1 MSRRPSGN
9 YDPLQLRVRMNMEA
23 FMIDPETWQSL
34 TTALGWALIHFT
46 WQGML
51 VALSLA
57 GVLRILR
64 GSSTN
69 ARYAAACVALLLMS
83 SLPLVTI
90 TIISLSTP
98 GKTASGSPPQF
109 VAQPASEPQPVEI
122 EPTIVPTRAD
132 IASASPRPWL
142 LNRPVN
148 ITPLLPW
155 MILLWMLGVVFFS
168 LRLVGG
174 WLYTQRLKSYG
185 TRPLEERWEQALQ
198 RLCDRLRAPR
208 PARLLESAL
217 VKVPMVIGW
226 LRPVILLPAG
236 VLTGLTPQQL
246 EAIIAHELAHIRRH
260 DYLINLL
267 QAVVETLLFYHP
279 AVWWVSRRIRQEREH
294 CCDDL
299 AVAVCGD
306 ALTYARALLEMEKLR
321 AAGPQLAMAANG
333 GLLMNRIRRLVG
345 AQPKHADR
353 FSGLFAGVIALTTLI
368 SAGAGAQ
375 ILLQSSSRADRELVS
390 ARERESMKFNT
401 AADTSG
407 ESNGADAGQQ
417 AGSVQDDRAAEAL
430 LPTLQSASWD
440 VRKAAVER
448 LAQIR
453 GGRAAALLIAALK
466 DEHVQ
471 VREQAVIGLGI
482 RQDERVVE
490 PLIAALT
497 DRDWQV
503 REQAAIAL
511 GRADDERAVKTLL
524 KALLDSEWAVREQSG
539 RSLGTAGQARAVEPL
554 INALQDQHDQV
565 REAAAK
571 SLGII
576 GDRRALEPLSR
587 ASQDTDEQVRKKAA
601 EALGLLKQSGGDSSM
616 SMNALR
622 SSNATERAFAAC
634 ALGRLGAVEA
644 IPALINLL
652 GDDTPIPSI
661 KCWESGDWSPS
672 RHTFKQASPGE
683 QAAIALAALSQPAVE
698 PLIAALNNGNPI
710 VRRNASWAIGE
721 IRGGLGTDRT
731 AAVEPLIATLSDEDS
746 WVRVAAAFSLGEMRP
761 GEATESLIAA
771 LGDAEWNVRLMAAWA
786 LGEMKARAA
795 VESLTSLSLRDE
807 NAWVRRKAV
816 WALGEIRESQ
826 AQGSTD
832 QVSRNLKSAGRFTN
846 VTRTEKISLPGSPLT
861 KVVRLKIN
869 GRIKSGSSVWTLRD
883 PNGKSMFTAESDK
896 AELSLDSGDLNDIP
910 GTWTLQVEVKNA
922 TLDFEIHWSAR

>member
-1 MSRRPSGN
+1 
-9 YDPLQLRVRMNMEA
+9 MNTLIEV
-23 FMIDPETWQSL
+23 
-34 TTALGWALIHFT
+34 LGWTLIHFT
-46 WQGML
+46 WQGTL

-57 GVLRILR
+57 GVLRMLR

-69 ARYAAACVALLLMS
+69 TRYAAACIALLLMS
-83 SLPLVTI
+83 SLPLSTI
-90 TIISLSTP
+90 AIIGYSTRD
-98 GKTASGSPPQF
+98 KTASGPPPQF
-109 VAQPASEPQPVEI
+109 AARPALQPQPVEI
-122 EPTIVPTRAD
+122 EPTIVPTQTD
-132 IASASPRPWL
+132 IASASPRPWSFI
-142 LNRPVN
+142 RPVS

-155 MILLWMLGVVFFS
+155 MILLWLLGVGFFS
-168 LRLVGG
+168 LRLAGG

-185 TRPLEERWEQALQ
+185 TRPLEEGWEQTLR
-198 RLCDRLRAPR
+198 RLCDQLRAPR

-217 VKVPMVIGW
+217 VKVPMVVGW
-226 LRPVILLPAG
+226 LRPVILLPASA
-236 VLTGLTPQQL
+236 LTGLTPQQL

-306 ALTYARALLEMEKLR
+306 ALTYARALLEVEKLR

-345 AQPKHADR
+345 AQPKHANR
-353 FSGLFAGVIALTTLI
+353 FSGLFAGVMTLTALI

-375 ILLQSSSRADRELVS
+375 ILLQSSSRADREVVS
-390 ARERESMKFNT
+390 ARGREAMKVNN
-401 AADTSG
+401 AADTPG
-407 ESNGADAGQQ
+407 GPNAVDAGQQ
-417 AGSVQDDRAAEAL
+417 AGSVRDDRAAEAL

-482 RQDERVVE
+482 RQDERLVE

-511 GRADDERAVKTLL
+511 GRTNDKRAVEPLL
-524 KALLDSEWAVREQSG
+524 KALLDSEWAVREQAA
-539 RSLGTAGQARAVEPL
+539 RSLGTAGQERAVEPL

-576 GDRRALEPLSR
+576 GDRRALEPLNQ
-587 ASQDTDEQVRKKAA
+587 AVQDADEQVRKKAA

-616 SMNALR
+616 SMNALH
-622 SSNATERAFAAC
+622 SSNATERALAAC

-652 GDDTPIPSI
+652 GDDTPIRPI
-661 KCWESGDWSPS
+661 KCWDSGDWSPA

-683 QAAIALAALSQPAVE
+683 QAAIALASLSQHAVE
-698 PLIAALNNGNPI
+698 PLIAALNNGDPC
-710 VRRNASWAIGE
+710 VRRNAAWAIGE
-721 IRGGLGTDRT
+721 IRGGLGTNRA

-761 GEATESLIAA
+761 SEATESLIAA
-771 LGDAEWNVRLMAAWA
+771 LGDAEWNVRWMAAWA

-807 NAWVRRKAV
+807 NEWVRRKAAK
-816 WALGEIRESQ
+816 ALGEIRDSQ
-826 AQGSTD
+826 AEKSGE
-832 QVSRNLKSAGRFTN
+832 LKTTGRFTN
-846 VTRTEKISLPGSPLT
+846 VTRTEELSLPARQLF
-861 KVVRLKIN
+861 KMARLKIN

-883 PNGKSMFTAESDK
+883 PNGKSVFTAESGN
-896 AELSLDSGDLNDIP
+896 AELSLDSGDLDVIP
-910 GTWTLQVEVKNA
+910 GTWKLQIEVKNA
-922 TLDFEIHWSAR
+922 TLDFEVHWSLR

>member
-1 MSRRPSGN
+1 
-9 YDPLQLRVRMNMEA
+9 MNTL
-23 FMIDPETWQSL
+23 ETWRSIIEV
-34 TTALGWALIHFT
+34 LGWTLIHFT
-46 WQGML
+46 WQGTL

-57 GVLRILR
+57 GVLRMLR

-69 ARYAAACVALLLMS
+69 TRYAATCVALLLMS
-83 SLPLVTI
+83 SLPLFTI

-98 GKTASGSPPQF
+98 GKTASGPPPQF
-109 VAQPASEPQPVEI
+109 VAQPASEPRPVEI
-122 EPTIVPTRAD
+122 GPTIVPTPTD

-142 LNRPVN
+142 SIRPAP

-155 MILLWMLGVVFFS
+155 MLLIWLSGVVFFS

-185 TRPLEERWEQALQ
+185 TRPLEEGWEQTLR

-306 ALTYARALLEMEKLR
+306 ALTYARALLEMEQLR

-375 ILLQSSSRADRELVS
+375 ILLQSSSRADREVV
-390 ARERESMKFNT
+390 F
-401 AADTSG
+401 
-407 ESNGADAGQQ
+407 
-417 AGSVQDDRAAEAL
+417 VQD
-430 LPTLQSASWD
+430 
-440 VRKAAVER
+440 K
-448 LAQIR
+448 
-453 GGRAAALLIAALK
+453 
-466 DEHVQ
+466 H
-471 VREQAVIGLGI
+471 EQAPV
-482 RQDERVVE
+482 
-490 PLIAALT
+490 
-497 DRDWQV
+497 
-503 REQAAIAL
+503 
-511 GRADDERAVKTLL
+511 
-524 KALLDSEWAVREQSG
+524 
-539 RSLGTAGQARAVEPL
+539 
-554 INALQDQHDQV
+554 
-565 REAAAK
+565 AAAK

-576 GDRRALEPLSR
+576 GNRRALEPLSR
-587 ASQDTDEQVRKKAA
+587 ALQDADEQAPQKAA
-601 EALGLLKQSGGDSSM
+601 KAPGLLKQSGGDSSM

-622 SSNATERAFAAC
+622 STNATERAFAAC

-652 GDDTPIPSI
+652 GDDTPIQPI
-661 KCWESGDWSPS
+661 KCWESGGWSPA

-683 QAAIALAALSQPAVE
+683 QAAIALASLSQSAVE
-698 PLIAALNNGNPI
+698 PLIATLNNGDPC
-710 VRRNASWAIGE
+710 VRRNAAWAIGE
-721 IRGGLGTDRT
+721 IRGGLGTNRT
-731 AAVEPLIATLSDEDS
+731 AAVEPLIKTLSDVDS
-746 WVRVAAAFSLGEMRP
+746 WVRVAAASSLGKMQP
-761 GEATESLIAA
+761 SQATQSLIAA
-771 LGDAEWNVRLMAAWA
+771 LGDAEWMVRMRAALA
-786 LGEMKARAA
+786 LGRMRASAA
-795 VESLTSLSLRDE
+795 VESLTSLSQRDE
-807 NAWVRRKAV
+807 MELVRRAAAS
-816 WALGEIRESQ
+816 ALGEIRDSQ
-826 AQGSTD
+826 EG
-832 QVSRNLKSAGRFTN
+832 VRNLKFNVRFTGTKTFEWN
-846 VTRTEKISLPGSPLT
+846 LT
-861 KVVRLKIN
+861 DPKGFKMARLKIN
-869 GRIKSGSSVWTLRD
+869 GQIKSGSSVWTLRD
-883 PNGKSMFTAESDK
+883 PNGKSVFTAESDN
-896 AELSLDSGDLNDIP
+896 AELSLDSGDLNVIP
-910 GTWTLQVEVKNA
+910 GTWTLRVEFKNA
-922 TLDFEIHWSAR
+922 TLDFEVHWSAR

>member
-1 MSRRPSGN
+1 MN
-9 YDPLQLRVRMNMEA
+9 TLETLRSVIEV
-23 FMIDPETWQSL
+23 
-34 TTALGWALIHFT
+34 LGWTLIHFT
-46 WQGML
+46 WQGAL

-57 GVLRILR
+57 GVLRMLR

-69 ARYAAACVALLLMS
+69 TRYTAACVALLLMS
-83 SLPLVTI
+83 SLPLFTI
-90 TIISLSTP
+90 SIISLSMS
-98 GKTASGSPPQF
+98 GKTASGPPPQF
-109 VAQPASEPQPVEI
+109 VAQPSSQPQPVEI
-122 EPTIVPTRAD
+122 EPAIVLTQTD

-142 LNRPVN
+142 SFRPAPV
-148 ITPLLPW
+148 TPLLPW
-155 MILLWMLGVVFFS
+155 MILLWLLGVVFFS
-168 LRLVGG
+168 FRLVGG
-174 WLYTQRLKSYG
+174 WFYTQRLKSYG
-185 TRPLEERWEQALQ
+185 TRPLEEGWEQTLR

-226 LRPVILLPAG
+226 LRPVILLPASA
-236 VLTGLTPQQL
+236 LTGLTAQQM

-267 QAVVETLLFYHP
+267 QSVVETLLFYHP

-306 ALTYARALLEMEKLR
+306 ALTYARALLEMEQLR

-482 RQDERVVE
+482 RQDERLVE

-511 GRADDERAVKTLL
+511 GRINDERAVEPLL
-524 KALLDSEWAVREQSG
+524 KALLDSAWAVREQAA
-539 RSLGTAGQARAVEPL
+539 RSLGTAGQERAVEPL
-554 INALQDQHDQV
+554 INALQDQQEQV

-576 GDRRALEPLSR
+576 GDRRA
-587 ASQDTDEQVRKKAA
+587 
-601 EALGLLKQSGGDSSM
+601 
-616 SMNALR
+616 
-622 SSNATERAFAAC
+622 
-634 ALGRLGAVEA
+634 
-644 IPALINLL
+644 
-652 GDDTPIPSI
+652 
-661 KCWESGDWSPS
+661 
-672 RHTFKQASPGE
+672 
-683 QAAIALAALSQPAVE
+683 
-698 PLIAALNNGNPI
+698 
-710 VRRNASWAIGE
+710 
-721 IRGGLGTDRT
+721 
-731 AAVEPLIATLSDEDS
+731 
-746 WVRVAAAFSLGEMRP
+746 
-761 GEATESLIAA
+761 
-771 LGDAEWNVRLMAAWA
+771 
-786 LGEMKARAA
+786 
-795 VESLTSLSLRDE
+795 VESLLKALQDAE
-807 NAWVRRKAV
+807 DRK
-816 WALGEIRESQ
+816 S
-826 AQGSTD
+826 
-832 QVSRNLKSAGRFTN
+832 
-846 VTRTEKISLPGSPLT
+846 
-861 KVVRLKIN
+861 
-869 GRIKSGSSVWTLRD
+869 
-883 PNGKSMFTAESDK
+883 
-896 AELSLDSGDLNDIP
+896 
-910 GTWTLQVEVKNA
+910 
-922 TLDFEIHWSAR
+922 

>member
-1 MSRRPSGN
+1 
-9 YDPLQLRVRMNMEA
+9 MNTL
-23 FMIDPETWQSL
+23 ETWRSIIEV
-34 TTALGWALIHFT
+34 LGWTLIHFT
-46 WQGML
+46 WQGIL

-57 GVLRILR
+57 GVLRMLR

-69 ARYAAACVALLLMS
+69 TRYAAACVALLLMS
-83 SLPLVTI
+83 SLPLFTI
-90 TIISLSTP
+90 AIMGHSARD
-98 GKTASGSPPQF
+98 KTASEPPQF
-109 VAQPASEPQPVEI
+109 VAQPAPRPPAVEI
-122 EPTIVPTRAD
+122 EPTIVPTQTD
-132 IASASPRPWL
+132 IASASARPWL
-142 LNRPVN
+142 SIRPVN

-155 MILLWMLGVVFFS
+155 MILLWLSGVVFFS
-168 LRLVGG
+168 LRLAGG
-174 WLYTQRLKSYG
+174 WFYTQRLKSYG
-185 TRPLEERWEQALQ
+185 TRPLEEGWEQTLR
-198 RLCDRLRAPR
+198 RLCDRLRAPC
-208 PARLLESAL
+208 PARILESAL

-226 LRPVILLPAG
+226 LRPVILLPASA
-236 VLTGLTPQQL
+236 LTGLTSQQL

-306 ALTYARALLEMEKLR
+306 APNYARALLEMERLR
-321 AAGPQLAMAANG
+321 AAEPQLAMAANG
-333 GLLMNRIRRLVG
+333 GLLMNRILRLVG
-345 AQPKHADR
+345 AQPKHANR
-353 FSGLFAGVIALTTLI
+353 FSGLFAGVIALTGLI

-375 ILLQSSSRADRELVS
+375 ILLQSSSRADREVV
-390 ARERESMKFNT
+390 
-401 AADTSG
+401 
-407 ESNGADAGQQ
+407 
-417 AGSVQDDRAAEAL
+417 SVQDQHQQAPE
-430 LPTLQSASWD
+430 
-440 VRKAAVER
+440 AAV
-448 LAQIR
+448 
-453 GGRAAALLIAALK
+453 
-466 DEHVQ
+466 
-471 VREQAVIGLGI
+471 
-482 RQDERVVE
+482 
-490 PLIAALT
+490 
-497 DRDWQV
+497 
-503 REQAAIAL
+503 
-511 GRADDERAVKTLL
+511 
-524 KALLDSEWAVREQSG
+524 
-539 RSLGTAGQARAVEPL
+539 
-554 INALQDQHDQV
+554 
-565 REAAAK
+565 K

-576 GDRRALEPLSR
+576 GDRRAPEPLSQ
-587 ASQDTDEQVRKKAA
+587 ALQDADEQAAQKAA
-601 EALGLLKQSGGDSSM
+601 EAPDLLKQSGGDSSM
-616 SMNALR
+616 SMNALH

-652 GDDTPIPSI
+652 GDDTPIQQI
-661 KCWESGDWSPS
+661 KCWDSGGWSPA

-683 QAAIALAALSQPAVE
+683 QAAIALASLSQPAVE
-698 PLIAALNNGNPI
+698 PLIAALNNGDPI

-771 LGDAEWNVRLMAAWA
+771 LGDAEWNVRWMAAWA

-910 GTWTLQVEVKNA
+910 GTWTLQVEVKKA
-922 TLDFEIHWSAR
+922 TLNFKIHWSAR